1 MGIFSSGRPSYQP
14 PPSCMGIYRIIGPDG
29 LIKYIGITID
39 LCRRSLEHMR
49 AGGKMSFGD
58 RFGWQAAKPETTYQQ
73 LRAYETIKIA
83 QHDPPLNL
91 CRGGGGRTPD
101 IWGSLADVGSASE
114 PELETNPTDLFEF
127 NDSHNPP
134 HPPARDPGIR
144 EFMGDIA
151 VSVLTIVAVRILERG
166 IEWVIDWLREKFF
179 SEDAEPTKEVHTPI
193 APVIVLPPPLPI
205 LVM

>member
-1 MGIFSSGRPSYQP
+1 MGILSSGRPSYQP
-14 PPSCMGIYRIIGPDG
+14 PPSCMGIYRIVGPDG

-39 LCRRSLEHMR
+39 LWRRSLEHMR

-58 RFGWQAAKPETTYQQ
+58 RFGWQTVKPETSYLQ
-73 LRAYETIKIA
+73 LRAYEVIKIA

-101 IWGSLADVGSASE
+101 IWGSLADPISASE
-114 PELETNPTDLFEF
+114 PELEIEFDDLRNPRDQ
-127 NDSHNPP
+127 PI
-134 HPPARDPGIR
+134 RDPGIR

-151 VSVLTIVAVRILERG
+151 VNVLTIVAIRILERG

-179 SEDAEPTKEVHTPI
+179 SEDTESTKEVHTPI

>member
-1 MGIFSSGRPSYQP
+1 MGILSSGRPSFQE
-14 PPSCMGIYRIIGPDG
+14 PPSCMGIYRIVGLDG
-29 LIKYIGITID
+29 LIKYIGISID
-39 LCRRSLEHMR
+39 LWRRSLEHMR

-58 RFGWQAAKPETTYQQ
+58 RFGWQATKPETTYLQ
-73 LRAYETIKIA
+73 LRAYEAIKIA

-101 IWGSLADVGSASE
+101 IWGSLADPISASE
-114 PELETNPTDLFEF
+114 PELEIEFDDLRNPRDQ
-127 NDSHNPP
+127 PM
-134 HPPARDPGIR
+134 RDPGFR
-144 EFMGDIA
+144 EFVGDVA
-151 VSVLTIVAVRILERG
+151 VNVLAIVAVRILERG

-179 SEDAEPTKEVHTPI
+179 SEDTEPTKEVHTPI